1 LPPAADSKG
10 VSDLS
15 LLAIAE
21 AKMNPGPREL
31 LFKGCYDVTDTG
43 VSWIAE
49 RCPSIV
55 CLNVL
60 VGAGRLPRRLL
71 RWLSGVM
78 DRPLT
83 APLWMWVCGVVPGLL
98 QGCSVSRPGLRAML
112 HAWSHV
118 RLRDDAEWL
127 GPAPAERAHELKFI
141 EEFGEQWKAAAKIQV
156 GT

>member
-1 LPPAADSKG
+1 M
-10 VSDLS
+10 SDLS

-60 VGAGRLPRRLL
+60 VSPAHDTDETL
-71 RWLSGVM
+71 
-78 DRPLT
+78 
-83 APLWMWVCGVVPGLL
+83 C
-98 QGCSVSRPGLRAML
+98 
-112 HAWSHV
+112 
-118 RLRDDAEWL
+118 EWQT
-127 GPAPAERAHELKFI
+127 R
-141 EEFGEQWKAAAKIQV
+141 
-156 GT
+156 